1 MESGSL
7 CHEQGVRITVSG
19 SGCQDQGVRITVSG
33 SLCQDWGVRIRVSGS
48 LCHDQGVRIRV
59 LGSGCQGQDHG
70 FESNPSHVLYD
81 MWQMNTQPRLKL
93 VDLVVM
99 EIRCEARTQLQ
110 SL

>member
-1 MESGSL
+1 MSGL
-7 CHEQGVRITVSG
+7 GCQDHGVRITVSRT
-19 SGCQDQGVRITVSG
+19 GCQDH
-33 SLCQDWGVRIRVSGS
+33 CVRIRVSGS
-48 LCHDQGVRIRV
+48 GSQDHCVRIGESESGCQDHCVMIRV
-59 LGSGCQGQDHG
+59 SGSGCQGQDHG